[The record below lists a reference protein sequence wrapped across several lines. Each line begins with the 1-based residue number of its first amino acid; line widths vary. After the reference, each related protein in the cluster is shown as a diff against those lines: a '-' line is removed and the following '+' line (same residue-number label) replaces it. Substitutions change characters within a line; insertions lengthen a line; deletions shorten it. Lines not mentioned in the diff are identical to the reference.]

1 MRARRTLLAVS
12 DTDDA
17 LLEAALTAEEILLFG
32 PCVEAQV
39 WTPMWLQE
47 QRAPIAVAAGRP
59 KLGKVFD
66 DQGVG
71 KAVIIRPCMS
81 RGRRIRGLPP
91 VYTPQMLEAN
101 AGVFSGWPMFTDH
114 APPELQAALA
124 KHGRSVKELGGQVL
138 KTGWSKD
145 YVHEDD
151 GSFGY
156 QRGAVVG
163 DVWATPLVRR
173 TVGENPNLLHT
184 SINAW
189 PTSGKPGPVPWRPAV
204 KGMLLE
210 GIRKQ
215 PQGSVDFVVR
225 GGAGGKLL
233 ALEGLEDEGAWPEA
247 GEWSQED
254 RAFVVSVAESLYASP
269 RMADLT
275 LPTRPDEL
283 EAWLQENAPHLVP
296 ALGVTLNEADGDEA
310 QVKALMKQGKSLKE
324 AWAQVKQGS
333 SSSPAQEGAL
343 TESDVRRLI
352 QESHSGTP
360 TLDEFESRIREQ
372 YEETLAARET
382 QRTLAEAACAL
393 IESAEGIP
401 PRWKAD
407 LKARYSMLPS
417 GAPASLQLQESELT
431 DAEGKEISPEQVVEA
446 RVTRDLDH
454 VRDLITEATGKPRVK
469 GEGGAKRDPADAAN
483 GKGASQN
490 SFWRQR
496 FVSMGLAE
504 SEDKAIEL
512 FGGKVEG

>member
-1 MRARRTLLAVS
+1 MRARRTLPSVS
-12 DTDDA
+12 DADDA
-17 LLEAALTAEEILLFG
+17 LLETELTAEEILLFG
-32 PCVEAQV
+32 PVIEAQV
-39 WTPMWLQE
+39 WTPMWVQE
-47 QRAPIAVAAGRP
+47 QRAPIAVAAGRA

-91 VYTPQMLEAN
+91 VYTPRMLEGH

-124 KHGRSVKELGGQVL
+124 KHGRSVSELGGQVL
-138 KTGWSKD
+138 KSGWSKD

-156 QRGAVVG
+156 QRGAVIG

-233 ALEGLEDEGAWPEA
+233 ALEGLDDEGAWPEV

-269 RMADLT
+269 RMADLV
-275 LPTRPDEL
+275 LPTKPDEL
-283 EAWLQENAPHLVP
+283 QAWLQENAPHLVP
-296 ALGVTLNEADGDEA
+296 ALGVTLNEADADEA

-324 AWAQVKQGS
+324 AWAQVKQSGGS
-333 SSSPAQEGAL
+333 AQEGEAL
-343 TESDVRRLI
+343 TEADVRRLI
-352 QESHSGTP
+352 QEQHSGTP

-372 YEETLAARET
+372 YEATLAERET
-382 QRTLAEAACAL
+382 QRSLAESACAL

-407 LKARYSMLPS
+407 LKARYSMLPT
-417 GAPASLQLQESELT
+417 GAPTTLALQESELT
-431 DAEGKEISPEQVVEA
+431 DAEGKELSPEQVIEA
-446 RVTRDLDH
+446 RVTNDLDH
-454 VRDLITEATGKPRVK
+454 VRDLIAEATGKPRVK
-469 GEGGAKRDPADAAN
+469 GEGGAKRDPADAAT
-483 GKGASQN
+483 GKSAASG

-496 FVSMGLAE
+496 FKSMGLAE
-504 SEDKAIEL
+504 SEEKAIEL
-512 FGGKVEG
+512 LGGKVEG